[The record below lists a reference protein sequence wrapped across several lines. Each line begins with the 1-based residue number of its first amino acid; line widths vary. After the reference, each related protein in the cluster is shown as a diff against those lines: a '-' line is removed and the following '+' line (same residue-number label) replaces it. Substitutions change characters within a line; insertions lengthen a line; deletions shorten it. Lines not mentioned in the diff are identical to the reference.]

1 MNTAL
6 RINSGSLWKPQIS
19 GHKGLCVFLR
29 TARHW
34 SSSFCVLDSGS
45 ATLKMIPVPAGAK
58 CHMVTSVEV
67 KIYLYCCCV
76 LLGNF

>member
-6 RINSGSLWKPQIS
+6 RIILGSLWKPQIS

-45 ATLKMIPVPAGAK
+45 ATLKI
-58 CHMVTSVEV
+58 
-67 KIYLYCCCV
+67 
-76 LLGNF
+76 